1 MNARKST
8 PFLEFVIIVSLMF
21 SLIAFGTDAMLPSLP
36 AIAADLQLSDVN
48 QAQLVVSTFVLGTGL
63 GQLFFGPMSDATG
76 RKPAITAGILLFLV
90 GCVICFYVDDLKW
103 MLIGRFI
110 QGLGVSGPRTV
121 TIAMVRDLYKGRE
134 MARVMSFSFGIFV
147 LVPAIAPSLGQAI
160 MGIYGWRSI
169 YLAFIIF
176 AIFAWAWMLLRQVET
191 HPQERRRMLLRS
203 ELFSA
208 IKEVLTN
215 RIVLIF
221 MGIQTLLLGG
231 LFAYLSSAQ
240 QIYVDSFGVGDKFPL
255 YFAVVALTSGL
266 AAFINGSLVMRLGMR
281 RMCKTAIAL
290 STISALVALGFQ
302 LWGPESLLLGA
313 FLAWSIVSFLCMS
326 LVLGNVNA
334 LAMEPMGHI
343 AGLASAVIGA
353 TATLGAV
360 LIAAPIGLAFDGNP
374 MPLLASHFVLYLV
387 AYGLVHVDVPDA

>member
-1 MNARKST
+1 MNTGKST
-8 PFLEFVIIVSLMF
+8 PFLEFVVIVSLMF

-48 QAQLVVSTFVLGTGL
+48 QAQLVITTFVLGTGL

-76 RKPAITAGILLFLV
+76 RKPAISAGILLFLI

-147 LVPAIAPSLGQAI
+147 LVPAVAPSVGQAI

-169 YLAFIIF
+169 YLAFILF
-176 AIFAWAWMLLRQVET
+176 AVFAWAWMLLRQVES
-191 HPQERRRMLLRS
+191 HPPERRRMLLRS
-203 ELFSA
+203 ELLSA
-208 IKEVLTN
+208 VKEVLTN

-255 YFAVVALTSGL
+255 YFATVALTSGL

-281 RMCKTAIAL
+281 RMCKFAIAL
-290 STISALVALGFQ
+290 STLSALAALGFQ
-302 LWGPESLLLGA
+302 IWGPESLLLGA

-353 TATLGAV
+353 SATLGAV

-374 MPLLASHFVLYLV
+374 LPLLASHFVLYLL
-387 AYGLVHVDVPDA
+387 AYGLVHVDLPDA